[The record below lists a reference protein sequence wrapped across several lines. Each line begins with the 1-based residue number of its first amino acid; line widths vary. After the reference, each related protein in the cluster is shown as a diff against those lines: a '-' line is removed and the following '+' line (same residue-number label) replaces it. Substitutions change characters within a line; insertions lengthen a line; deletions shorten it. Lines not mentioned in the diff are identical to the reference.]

1 MFQVKDDK
9 VWENYKIRSFT
20 RIHDIV
26 TSNVV
31 ETTLKQQLH
40 DNKHITALYLS
51 QISYLQFDAI
61 RKKMKEFGAQKLSLY
76 EHSGTQGFFAE
87 FEDLALVSFRGTQL
101 EQSQD
106 LKDCFTFWKRM
117 YYDIKAH
124 KGFANGIEKLVPN
137 VVADLQ
143 RVPEHKHIIY
153 TGHSLGGALS
163 TLLAV
168 AHQPDELVTFGAPRV
183 ASGEELSMKLEGVEV
198 HRIVT
203 SWDLVRWLPPD
214 LPFLP
219 YQHVGNKRVL
229 PVPWAW
235 NPKKFIHPH
244 LLVTYL
250 NALLEEEDLN

>member
-1 MFQVKDDK
+1 MEEA
-9 VWENYKIRSFT
+9 WENYKVRSFT
-20 RIHDIV
+20 KIHDVV
-26 TSNVV
+26 TNSVV
-31 ETTLKQQLH
+31 QSTLKQQLH

-51 QISYLQFDAI
+51 QVSYFQFDTI
-61 RKKMKEFGAQKLSLY
+61 RKKMKEFGALNLSLY

-101 EQSQD
+101 EQRQD

-117 YYDIKAH
+117 YYDIQAH

-143 RVPEHKHIIY
+143 RLPEHKHIIY
-153 TGHSLGGALS
+153 TGHSLGGALA

-168 AHQPDELVTFGAPRV
+168 AHKPDEVVTFGAPRV
-183 ASGEELSMKLEGVEV
+183 AGPELAAALEGVEV

-203 SWDLVRWLPPD
+203 SWDLVRWLPPN

-219 YQHVGNKRVL
+219 YTHAGQRRVL